1 LRQTRPDQVASD
13 ALFRLLIFES
23 VEDKDRVHLLK
34 NLEHFLSSFLGSKEF
49 YAALIGALIGGWIAG
64 KFALR
69 AQKQAAEDQ
78 RQRDLEIEQRAVKG
92 TLQAI
97 TAELKFF
104 KAHGVDSL
112 GAKLKDLTDARELA
126 RNREGHKPEP
136 FVMSRTETNY
146 FIIFESSA
154 VMLGRINDEKLRQEI
169 ISVYNFSKDL
179 MDRLNATLPEYQ
191 VWRNASVGSEKE
203 KSAGMLMGFEESIRT
218 SVIGLQR
225 DLADLLPK
233 IEKYLDS

>member
-1 LRQTRPDQVASD
+1 M
-13 ALFRLLIFES
+13 I
-23 VEDKDRVHLLK
+23 EDKERVDVVR
-34 NLEHFLSSFLGSKEF
+34 NLEQCLGSKENLPAIIGVIGGVL
-49 YAALIGALIGGWIAG
+49 AALLGAVIGGLMTSRSAI
-64 KFALR
+64 R
-69 AQKQAAEDQ
+69 AQKRAAEDQ
-78 RQRDLEIEQRAVKG
+78 RQRDLETEQRAVKG

-112 GAKLKDLTDARELA
+112 GEKLKDLTHTRELA
-126 RNREGHKPEP
+126 QNREGPKPEP
-136 FVMSRTETNY
+136 FFMSRTETNY

-154 VMLGRINDEKLRQEI
+154 IMLGRINDEKLRQEI
-169 ISVYNFSKDL
+169 ISVYYFSKDL
-179 MDRLNATLPEYQ
+179 MDRLNATFPEYQ

-203 KSAGMLMGFEESIRT
+203 KSAAMLMGFEDSIRT
-218 SVIGLQR
+218 SVDGLQR